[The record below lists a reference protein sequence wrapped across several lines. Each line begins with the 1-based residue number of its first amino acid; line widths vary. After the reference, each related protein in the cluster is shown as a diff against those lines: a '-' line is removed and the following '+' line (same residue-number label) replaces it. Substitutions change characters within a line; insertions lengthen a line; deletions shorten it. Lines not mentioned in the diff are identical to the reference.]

1 MIAKSGATV
10 VPLYFE
16 GHNSRLFQI
25 ASHIHYT
32 LRMALLIKEF
42 RARIDEPVRIS
53 IGRPIPADQLAA
65 RRSDPKAM
73 MDFLR
78 RKTYDLSP
86 EPEEACGYG
95 FEFEEK
101 YRA

>member
-1 MIAKSGATV
+1 M
-10 VPLYFE
+10 PLYFE
-16 GHNSRLFQI
+16 GHNSRLFQV

-42 RARIDEPVRIS
+42 RARMDEPVRIA
-53 IGRPIPADQLAA
+53 IGKPIAPAELRA
-65 RRSDPKAM
+65 RRTDPKAM

-78 RKTYDLSP
+78 RTTYDLSP
-86 EPEEACGYG
+86 EPVGSNGYG